1 MIININ
7 KKKYKYLDKI
17 KEAYDYALK
26 FLKIPCKELEVNL
39 KIVSKGQIRKL
50 NKTFRDNDK
59 VTDVLSFPNLLEY
72 GKKDMQ
78 LLGDKLTKDNFI
90 MDINPETNHIMLGD
104 ICICSAVVYKQAK
117 EYGNTRDREV
127 VYMAVHGLL
136 HLLGYDHML
145 EEDKK
150 IMREVEEKIMTKINL
165 GRE

>member
-1 MIININ
+1 MIINTN
-7 KKKYKYLDKI
+7 KKNYKYLNKI
-17 KEAYDYALK
+17 SEAYEYAIK
-26 FLKIPCKELEVNL
+26 FLEIPCKDLEVNL
-39 KIVSKGQIRKL
+39 KIVSKKQIRKL

-78 LLGDKLTKDNFI
+78 LLGDKLTKENFV

-104 ICICSAVVYKQAK
+104 ICICSSVVFRQAK
-117 EYGNTRDREV
+117 EYNNSRDREV

-136 HLLGYDHML
+136 HLLGYDHMI

-150 IMREVEEKIMTKINL
+150 IMRKVEEKIMAKINL